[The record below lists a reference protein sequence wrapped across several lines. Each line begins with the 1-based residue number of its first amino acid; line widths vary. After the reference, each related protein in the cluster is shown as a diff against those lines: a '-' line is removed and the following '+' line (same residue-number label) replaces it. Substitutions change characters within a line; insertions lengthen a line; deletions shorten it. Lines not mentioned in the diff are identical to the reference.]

1 MSILASYREK
11 EEMLRKLTEEMSRME
26 ENPELKKELS
36 FKEEVQVL
44 LDKHQRSVNDLAT
57 IFGLNQSAVAAV
69 KSGRGNRR
77 TRKLKV
83 YVNPNTQETIET
95 RGGNHKELK
104 EWKAEFG
111 SDVVEGWVTEERE

>member
-1 MSILASYREK
+1 MSILATYREK
-11 EEMLRKLTEEMSRME
+11 EEMLRKLTEEMSKMKD
-26 ENPELKKELS
+26 NPELKKELS
-36 FKEEVQVL
+36 FKEEVQAL
-44 LDKHQRSVNDLAT
+44 LSKHERSVNDLAV
-57 IFGLNQSAVAAV
+57 IFGLNQTAATA

-83 YVNPNTQETIET
+83 YVNPTTNETIET

-104 EWKAEFG
+104 EWKAKFG

>member
-1 MSILASYREK
+1 MSILANYREK
-11 EEMLRKLTEEMSRME
+11 EEMLRKLTEEMSKMKD
-26 ENPELKKELS
+26 NPELKKELS
-36 FKEEVQVL
+36 FKEEVQAL
-44 LDKHQRSVNDLAT
+44 LSKHERSVNDLAV
-57 IFGLNQSAVAAV
+57 IFGLNQTAATA

-83 YVNPNTQETIET
+83 YVNPTTNETIET

-104 EWKAEFG
+104 EWKAKFG

>member
-36 FKEEVQVL
+36 FKEEVQEL
-44 LDKHQRSVNDLAT
+44 LNKHQRSVNDLAV
-57 IFGLNQSAVAAV
+57 IFGLNQTAAAV

-83 YVNPNTQETIET
+83 YVNPNTNETIET

-111 SDVVEGWVTEERE
+111 SDVVESWVTEERD

>member
-36 FKEEVQVL
+36 FKEEVQAL
-44 LDKHQRSVNDLAT
+44 LDKHQRSVSDLAV
-57 IFGLNQSAVAAV
+57 IFGLNQSAAAV
-69 KSGRGNRR
+69 KAGRGNRR

-83 YVNPNTQETIET
+83 YVNPNTNETIET

-111 SDVVEGWVTEERE
+111 SEVVESWVTEERE

>member
-1 MSILASYREK
+1 MSILANYREK
-11 EEMLRKLTEEMSRME
+11 EEMLRKLTEEMNKLK

-36 FKEEVQVL
+36 FKEEVQSL
-44 LDKHQRSVNDLAT
+44 LNKHERSVSDLAV
-57 IFGLNQSAVAAV
+57 IFGLNQTAATA

-104 EWKAEFG
+104 EWKAEYG
-111 SDVVEGWVTEERE
+111 SDLVESWVTEERD

>member
-36 FKEEVQVL
+36 FKEEVQEL
-44 LDKHQRSVNDLAT
+44 LEKHERSVSDLAV
-57 IFGLNQSAVAAV
+57 IFGLNQTAAGT
-69 KSGRGNRR
+69 KLGRGNRR

-83 YVNPNTQETIET
+83 YVNPHTNEVLET
-95 RGGNHKELK
+95 RGGNQKQLK

-111 SDVVEGWVTEERE
+111 SDVVEGWVTEERD

>member
-36 FKEEVQVL
+36 FKEEVQEL
-44 LDKHQRSVNDLAT
+44 LEKHERSVSDLAV
-57 IFGLNQSAVAAV
+57 IFGLNQTAAST
-69 KSGRGNRR
+69 KLGRGNRR

-83 YVNPNTQETIET
+83 YVNPHTNEVLET
-95 RGGNHKELK
+95 RGGNQKQLK

-111 SDVVEGWVTEERE
+111 SDVVEGWVTEERD